1 MATRTVSAT
10 EAKNRLGAY
19 LKFATQGGG
28 AVIVESRREPSAVI
42 ISFEE
47 YQRLRDADAL
57 LARQRRLEKLEQIME
72 RQAELN
78 SDLTEESAEALV
90 QRALAEDRATRQQLI
105 ATERDN

>member
-1 MATRTVSAT
+1 
-10 EAKNRLGAY
+10 
-19 LKFATQGGG
+19 
-28 AVIVESRREPSAVI
+28 
-42 ISFEE
+42 
-47 YQRLRDADAL
+47 
-57 LARQRRLEKLEQIME
+57 ME